1 MKYIELFA
9 GCGGLSLG
17 LESISAKLL
26 FANELSPMAAE
37 TYAFNFFGEDLTQP
51 RNPDSRIRWLSSSFS
66 KNEFQRRLRENP
78 YHYPAEPKNSD
89 IEKLSDFDNSL
100 IVGDI
105 RQLNKLISTV
115 LDGKHPSI
123 DKNSFR
129 SKFCDGQVD
138 LISGGP
144 PCQSFSMA
152 GMRELTNQRNTLPW
166 EFAKFV
172 SLIQP
177 KSVLLE
183 NVQGI
188 LNAFVQNGEKFFAWF
203 EVAKAFAAIG
213 YVPICMLVNA
223 RFVGVAQNRPRYVM
237 LALKSDVANEL
248 AATLSNPCEQEIIGN
263 SIRFFNE
270 CQNPKTAP
278 KHPDSLGYI
287 DLTKSINHQKFAG
300 TFLSSLFGEQEVSVK
315 AAIDD
320 LKVKVKNG
328 GRRKKSSAYREKL
341 SSLFWHGLT
350 GGILSNHE
358 MRSNTPKVK
367 QRFHVYQTLREL
379 DPHTAAEVKLFL
391 KGQIDR
397 FSEDTITELSTR
409 LFVGANEGEWIQLTT
424 NDGLVQYFSELK
436 TKKQTQ
442 KALDPTKPAPATLSI
457 PDDACHY
464 EELRTLSVRE
474 MARIQSFPDEF
485 QFRSKVT
492 TGGTSRRFEV
502 PQYTQVG
509 NAVPPLLGRSLGLTV
524 ASVLGRLGADRH
536 KESTKSK
543 KSKIERELAA

>member
-17 LESISAKLL
+17 LESISAKLM

-51 RNPDSRIRWLSSSFS
+51 RNADSRVKWLSSLFS
-66 KNEFQRRLRENP
+66 EYEFQRRLRENP
-78 YHYPAEPKNSD
+78 YHYPAEAKNSD
-89 IEKLSDFDNSL
+89 IERLSDFDNSL

-123 DKNSFR
+123 DGDSFR

-152 GMRELTNQRNTLPW
+152 GMRELSNQRNTLPW

-237 LALKSDVANEL
+237 LALKADL
-248 AATLSNPCEQEIIGN
+248 ALDLATKLSNAHEQEVLN
-263 SIRFFNE
+263 KSICFFNDCQDTATTPTNPE
-270 CQNPKTAP
+270 C
-278 KHPDSLGYI
+278 LGYT
-287 DLTKSINHQKFAG
+287 DLTKLSNHKKFTG
-300 TFLSSLFGEQEVSVK
+300 TFLSNLFGEQEVSVK

-320 LKVKVKNG
+320 LKLQSKGNR
-328 GRRKKSSAYREKL
+328 RRKSSSYRERL

-350 GGILSNHE
+350 KNKISNHE

-367 QRFHVYQTLREL
+367 RRFHLYQTLRDL
-379 DPHTAAEVKLFL
+379 DQNTAAEVKLFL
-391 KGQIDR
+391 KGEINS
-397 FSEDTITELSTR
+397 FSNNTVDILSTK
-409 LFVGANEGEWIQLTT
+409 LFIGANEGEWIQLTS
-424 NDGLVQYFSELK
+424 NDGLVNYLSELR

-442 KALDPTKPAPATLSI
+442 KALDPVKPAPATLSI

-464 EELRTLSVRE
+464 DELRTLSVRE

-485 QFRSKVT
+485 EFRSKVT

-509 NAVPPLLGRSLGLTV
+509 NAVPPLLGRALGLTV
-524 ASVLGRLGADRH
+524 ASILARVGENVGNKKPDF
-536 KESTKSK
+536 EKSK
-543 KSKIERELAA
+543 DVRELAA